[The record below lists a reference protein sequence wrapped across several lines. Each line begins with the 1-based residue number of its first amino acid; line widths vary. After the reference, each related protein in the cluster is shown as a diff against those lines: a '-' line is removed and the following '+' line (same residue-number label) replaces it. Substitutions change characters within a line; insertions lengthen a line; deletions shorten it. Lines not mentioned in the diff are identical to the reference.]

1 MKNAHPF
8 MQGNT
13 LWRPIFSAL
22 PHDVLFLKKST
33 VYWPIEHP
41 DKVAL
46 LDKGLLK
53 VFIADANGEERFMWI
68 IEQNTLI
75 QYNNH
80 AFTHSLAAIED
91 SKLLLVDRKP
101 FTAAIRQDDVL
112 FDAYIQSIYQKYVY
126 CIEKL
131 VVNDVHNAKFKVYS
145 FLLHLACRYGTPP
158 PDAQPGVIIENILSR
173 RDISSITG
181 VHRTNI
187 IKFLA
192 DLERLEL
199 IERLPSAIHIKDLPA
214 LEQLVRSLD
223 IS

>member
-8 MQGNT
+8 MQGNA
-13 LWRPIFSAL
+13 LWRPVFSSL
-22 PHDVLFLKKST
+22 PHDVLFLKKGT

-53 VFIADANGEERFMWI
+53 VFIADASGEERFMWI
-68 IEQNTLI
+68 VEQNTLI
-75 QYNNH
+75 HYNNH
-80 AFTHSLAAIED
+80 EFTHSLAAIQD
-91 SKLLLVDRKP
+91 SKLLLADRQL
-101 FTAAIRQDDVL
+101 FTTAVRQDDAL
-112 FDAYIQSIYQKYVY
+112 FEAYIQSIYQKYIY

-145 FLLHLACRYGTPP
+145 FLLHLAYRYGTPP
-158 PDAQPGVIIENILSR
+158 PAGRSGVIIENILSR

-181 VHRTNI
+181 AHRTNI

-192 DLERLEL
+192 DLEKLEL
-199 IERLPSAIHIKDLPA
+199 IERLPSAIYIKDLPA

-223 IS
+223 IA

>member
-1 MKNAHPF
+1 M
-8 MQGNT
+8 
-13 LWRPIFSAL
+13 
-22 PHDVLFLKKST
+22 
-33 VYWPIEHP
+33 
-41 DKVAL
+41 
-46 LDKGLLK
+46 
-53 VFIADANGEERFMWI
+53 
-68 IEQNTLI
+68 
-75 QYNNH
+75 
-80 AFTHSLAAIED
+80 
-91 SKLLLVDRKP
+91 
-101 FTAAIRQDDVL
+101 
-112 FDAYIQSIYQKYVY
+112 
-126 CIEKL
+126 
-131 VVNDVHNAKFKVYS
+131 VNDVHNAKFKVYS